1 MTVAAGA
8 GAVELW
14 PLIASG
20 AGSVGASALRF
31 ETLRL
36 LLKHLRQRRP
46 FGCSPSE
53 SSKFSFALE
62 SCRSTTCFS
71 LDACLEASS
80 LLAGRSDTDGEP
92 EGGIPSIMSNCSV

>member
-8 GAVELW
+8 GAVELCS
-14 PLIASG
+14 LVASG
-20 AGSVGASALRF
+20 AVSVGASALRF

-53 SSKFSFALE
+53 SSKFSFALG
-62 SCRSTTCFS
+62 SCRSTAAPADPVELKAEVCLDTCLS
-71 LDACLEASS
+71 
-80 LLAGRSDTDGEP
+80 GTSDTDGEP
-92 EGGIPSIMSNCSV
+92 EGGFA